1 MLRYLRA
8 GVVGLGLL
16 AATTWMLRAWPII
29 NVVETGQ
36 TPEYPDIQP
45 RMYRQPVERVFD
57 AALHTIQRL
66 PRWLLVSYRTE
77 SGEIRAEATTR
88 VLRFHDDVL
97 IRVTRRGGE
106 TVVTVRSASRIGRG
120 DFGQNARNIRAF
132 FEELD
137 RQVGDSSGHNPVA
150 SRP

>member
-1 MLRYLRA
+1 MIVRYLMA
-8 GVVGLGLL
+8 GAVGLGLL

-29 NVVETGQ
+29 NVVETGL
-36 TPEYPDIQP
+36 TPDYPDIQP
-45 RMYRQPVERVFD
+45 RAYRQPVERVFD
-57 AALHTIQRL
+57 GALHAIQRL
-66 PRWLLVSYRTE
+66 PRWSLVSYRAE

-106 TVVTVRSASRIGRG
+106 TVVTARSASRIGRG

-132 FEELD
+132 FQELD
-137 RQVGDSSGHNPVA
+137 RQVSESTHPT
-150 SRP
+150 SL